1 VEATG
6 SGLLGGPPVARVL
19 RPARAL
25 ARWAVHHGMPAAYL
39 SRQARSGD
47 PVALLLRDPAS
58 RAEPGELH
66 ERLRARGPLVPSALG
81 PVTTTHAVAR
91 EVLRSDRFGVGFDWS
106 GAPRAAR
113 WALAFGADPAVIG
126 VAEPPSM
133 LVVDPPDHTRYR
145 RLVGRAFTP
154 RATAAAEPGIRRIAD
169 TLLDDLGPAAARGE
183 PVDLVAAFA
192 APLPVLVIADLL
204 GVPADR
210 QEDFLR
216 WGAALAATLDPGL
229 PLRRFLAADRAM
241 RALQDFLT
249 GHFARLRRDPGE
261 DLVSRLV
268 TAAEGSATDGSVTD
282 GSVTDG
288 SATDGSVTDGSALTD
303 RELRAT
309 VMLLLGAGFET
320 TVNLLGNAVVL
331 LDAHR
336 DQRAALL
343 ADPDGWPGAVE
354 EVLRFDSPVQIT
366 GRTVRTDT
374 ELAGVPLRSGSR
386 VTLLLGAANRDPEV
400 FPDPGRFDVTRANA
414 RDHLAFSAGIHY
426 CVGAGLARLE
436 ATVALRA
443 LTERFPDLR
452 VSGRPVRRD
461 LHTLRGFQ
469 HLPVTLC

>member
-1 VEATG
+1 MEGSAAVRTTG
-6 SGLLGGPPVARVL
+6 PSPLGSSPAAQVL
-19 RPARAL
+19 RPARTM

-39 SRQARSGD
+39 SRQARGGD
-47 PVALLLRDPAS
+47 PVARLLRDPDL
-58 RAEPGELH
+58 RTEPDDLH
-66 ERLRARGPLVPSALG
+66 EQLRARGPLVHSALG
-81 PVTTTHAVAR
+81 PTTTTHAVAQ

-106 GAPRAAR
+106 GAPRVAR
-113 WALAFGADPAVIG
+113 WALAFGADPTVIG

-154 RATAAAEPGIRRIAD
+154 RATAAAEPMVRQTAD
-169 TLLDDLGPAAARGE
+169 TLLDALEPAAARGE

-204 GVPADR
+204 GVPTDR
-210 QEDFLR
+210 QEEFLR
-216 WGAALAATLDPGL
+216 WGGALAATLDPGL
-229 PLRRFLAADRAM
+229 PLCRYLAADRAT
-241 RALQDFLT
+241 RALQDFLA
-249 GHFARLRRDPGE
+249 GHFARLRRDPGA

-268 TAAEGSATDGSVTD
+268 TA
-282 GSVTDG
+282 TDG
-288 SATDGSVTDGSALTD
+288 SATDDPALTD
-303 RELRAT
+303 RELYAT

-343 ADPDGWPGAVE
+343 ADPDGWPDAVE

-366 GRTVRTDT
+366 GRTVRADT
-374 ELAGVPLRSGSR
+374 ELAGVPLRPGSR

-436 ATVALRA
+436 AAVALRA

-461 LHTLRGFQ
+461 LHTLRGFE
-469 HLPVTLC
+469 HLPVTLR